1 MKQKLIHKKREKEKT
16 ILDTKQK
23 SSQRL
28 ALQAL
33 QKQLQI
39 IRLKEWLVLISF
51 VFGAAL
57 LRVPMQA
64 VPSAEPLTFFAI
76 LAGWLFGKKKGFLAG
91 ASSLYISNF
100 LVFGGHGPWTFFQA
114 LGFGIAGFIGGF
126 LRKNTSIFESILY
139 MLIATLI
146 FEVVVNIGSMW
157 MFPFSI
163 FTLFLTALPFTL
175 IHLVSNS
182 IFALFLPIV
191 KKVIYEKGKFNEKEL
206 CINLINRY
214 SNKFKFNRTKTTKT
228 TIKQWF
234 SNISNK
240 INRKHYNR
248 VL

>member
-1 MKQKLIHKKREKEKT
+1 MKQKLIHKKTKKEKVVV
-16 ILDTKQK
+16 DAKQK

-28 ALQAL
+28 AIAAL

-39 IRLKEWLVLISF
+39 IRLKEWLILISF
-51 VFGAAL
+51 IFGAAL

-76 LAGWLFGKKKGFLAG
+76 LAGWLFGRKKGFLAG

-100 LVFGGHGPWTFFQA
+100 LMFGGQGIWTLFQA
-114 LGFGIAGFIGGF
+114 IGFGAAGFIGGF
-126 LRKNTSIFESILY
+126 LRKKASVFEAVIY
-139 MLIATLI
+139 MIIATLI
-146 FEVVVNIGSMW
+146 FEIVINIGSLF

-175 IHLVSNS
+175 IHLISNS
-182 IFALFLPIV
+182 IFALFLPIT

-206 CINLINRY
+206 CTSLIDRY
-214 SNKFKFNRTKTTKT
+214 SGKFKLGGVKRKTNK
-228 TIKQWF
+228 IRDWLN
-234 SNISNK
+234 NIRDK
-240 INRKHYNR
+240 INRQHYSR

>member
-1 MKQKLIHKKREKEKT
+1 MKQKLIQRKKTKT
-16 ILDTKQK
+16 KVLSDTKQK
-23 SSQRL
+23 SAQRL
-28 ALQAL
+28 ALSAL

-76 LAGWLFGKKKGFLAG
+76 LAGWLFGRKKGFLAG

-100 LVFGGHGPWTFFQA
+100 LMFGGHGPWTVFQA

-126 LRKNTSIFESILY
+126 LRKKSTIIETVVY
-139 MLIATLI
+139 VAIATLI
-146 FEVVVNIGSMW
+146 FEIIINIGSLW

-163 FTLFLTALPFTL
+163 FTLFLTALPFML

-182 IFALFLPIV
+182 IFALFLPIT

-206 CINLINRY
+206 CTNLINRY
-214 SNKFKFNRTKTTKT
+214 SGKFKLDRAKTATSK
-228 TIKQWF
+228 IRNWLN
-234 SNISNK
+234 NINNK
-240 INRKHYNR
+240 VNRKHYG
-248 VL
+248 

>member
-1 MKQKLIHKKREKEKT
+1 MKQKLIKKFKKKKIVVVEQK
-16 ILDTKQK
+16 LK

-33 QKQLQI
+33 QKQLQV

-51 VFGAAL
+51 IFGAAL

-76 LAGWLFGKKKGFLAG
+76 LAGWLFGRKKGFLAG

-100 LVFGGHGPWTFFQA
+100 LMFGGHGPWTLFQA
-114 LGFGIAGFIGGF
+114 LGFGVAGFIGGF
-126 LRKNTSIFESILY
+126 LRKKSTIFETILY
-139 MLIATLI
+139 VAIATLI
-146 FEVVVNIGSMW
+146 FEIIINIGSIW

-175 IHLVSNS
+175 IHLASNS
-182 IFALFLPIV
+182 IFALFLPIT

-214 SNKFKFNRTKTTKT
+214 STKFKLNRAKTATSK
-228 TIKQWF
+228 IRDWF
-234 SNISNK
+234 SNINNK
-240 INRKHYNR
+240 VYRKHYS
-248 VL
+248 